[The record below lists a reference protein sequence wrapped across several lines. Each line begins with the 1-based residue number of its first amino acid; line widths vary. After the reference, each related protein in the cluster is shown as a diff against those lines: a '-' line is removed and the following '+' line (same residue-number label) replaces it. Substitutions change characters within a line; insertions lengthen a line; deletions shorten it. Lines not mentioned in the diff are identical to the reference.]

1 MLILSKAA
9 LHRTKPK
16 LQHAASTF
24 LGSGFCSRL
33 QKKRTARASESKQ
46 LARTGNIQPQPNVT
60 KNLTAGFKTARMA
73 SSKTDFKLF
82 WLRAEHSTYF
92 SAAKARDVTTKA
104 VHARNARESKQ
115 TRRFNSPTFDLSSKR
130 FALVLRQRGLALL
143 RESAHL
149 QHSITIAQTC
159 TSQATSAVTREN
171 AHNSTPP

>member
-1 MLILSKAA
+1 MHYNTLQALFLAAGFAVACRRKGRPEHQNSNNSHEQDTSK
-9 LHRTKPK
+9 
-16 LQHAASTF
+16 
-24 LGSGFCSRL
+24 
-33 QKKRTARASESKQ
+33 
-46 LARTGNIQPQPNVT
+46 PQPNVT

-92 SAAKARDVTTKA
+92 SAAKARAVTTKK
-104 VHARNARESKQ
+104 VHARDARVNKQ
-115 TRRFNSPTFDLSSKR
+115 TRRFSAPTFDLSSKR
-130 FALVLRQRGLALL
+130 IALVLRERGLALL